1 MSDYV
6 HIREVVQPADSLQ
19 KRMWE
24 FYEQKILVYENLS
37 GHYQPIAEDSLLRW
51 EISQQTFV
59 QQTNL
64 ILSKELSSDQNRLL
78 TEDFISH
85 NKRFPEKPLIP
96 STYSLL
102 AYASEFN
109 AQLDEHLNSD
119 SPQNSG
125 ASFLLDT
132 HPLNVFSDMLE
143 RRLRGDLEM
152 IPYFVASGRSIPNW
166 FLKSEDFQK

>member
-6 HIREVVQPADSLQ
+6 HIREVVQPTDSLQ

-59 QQTNL
+59 QKTNL

-78 TEDFISH
+78 KEDFISH

-109 AQLDEHLNSD
+109 AHRAFQHDECLISMGVVVPSELIFDFHQFEQVVIHFSND
-119 SPQNSG
+119 FRGP
-125 ASFLLDT
+125 
-132 HPLNVFSDMLE
+132 VF
-143 RRLRGDLEM
+143 
-152 IPYFVASGRSIPNW
+152 
-166 FLKSEDFQK
+166 